1 MVELN
6 GQPRIKLSQD
16 VAKVTIPGK
25 KDVYRLY
32 GEAGYALIDI
42 LQRSSEDPPSEGRK
56 VLCRYVYLI
65 LLKRECEHVWSCARQ
80 PSIPRVE
87 KGFRHSIKSGAITD
101 AAVR

>member
-25 KDVYRLY
+25 KDIYRLY

-56 VLCRYVYLI
+56 VLCRYVCTILI
-65 LLKRECEHVWSCARQ
+65 KWGKNILYCARQ
-80 PSIPRVE
+80 PSISRVQ
-87 KGFRHSIKSGAITD
+87 KGFRYSIKSGTSTD